1 MVQSEVPF
9 HPEGVHKKPKFVKLE
24 YIALKS
30 GNGELEEIDVRD
42 IPCTAMQETQD
53 MLPRR
58 EKMLTNEVIFE
69 KKTPFSSF
77 ERFDADDNVID
88 VEEEEEEIEPILE
101 NSELEKDT
109 EDVFV
114 YGDNNLSCEY
124 CDQTFKTVSYRISL
138 IIGYTLFNL
147 AS

>member
-9 HPEGVHKKPKFVKLE
+9 HPEGEVHKKPKFVKLE

-30 GNGELEEIDVRD
+30 GNGELEEIDVHD
-42 IPCTAMQETQD
+42 VPSTAMQETQD
-53 MLPRR
+53 MLLR

-77 ERFDADDNVID
+77 ERFDADDNVVD

-101 NSELEKDT
+101 NPVLEKDT

-138 IIGYTLFNL
+138 IIR
-147 AS
+147 